1 MDQANKFIVGLG
13 NPGRQYQRTR
23 HNVGYMVLAEL
34 AKRWSLS
41 PVRRAFDGETCEARL
56 GETKVILLAPQ
67 TYMNLSGQSVQA
79 MLAFYKAE
87 PADVLVVLD
96 DMALPT
102 ARLRFRADGSSGGQ
116 KGLADILRRLGT
128 PAVPRLRIGIGSPP
142 PPVAGSD
149 YVLGTFGPTE
159 MERMAPALVLA
170 AQAVEDWVRH
180 GMAFAMEKY
189 NRSSSGDESRE

>member
-1 MDQANKFIVGLG
+1 MDGTTKFVVGLG

-23 HNVGYMVLAEL
+23 HNVGFMVLAEL
-34 AKRWSLS
+34 ARRWTLS
-41 PVRRAFDGETCEARL
+41 PPRRAFDGEVCETRV
-56 GETKVILLAPQ
+56 GQTKVILLAPV

-79 MLAFYKAE
+79 MLAFYKAS

-102 ARLRFRADGSSGGQ
+102 AKLRFRADGSAGGQ

-128 PAVPRLRIGIGSPP
+128 QDVPRLRVGIGSPP
-142 PPVAGSD
+142 PVIAGSD

-159 MERMAPALVLA
+159 MERMTPAIQLA
-170 AQAVEDWVRH
+170 AQAVEDWVLR
-180 GMAFAMEKY
+180 GMMFVMEKY
-189 NRSSSGDESRE
+189 NRKGEGPAE